1 MANCADICINC
12 ASTLRERRKL
22 AHKFMYMIK
31 LYFGNISKVQNLNKH
46 QPKKIHQKSFKG
58 FHFFQCYS
66 LLACFY
72 TTHTN
77 FFFFPKSVPIPTIKS
92 IIWQTLQAL
101 NYFHTNNC
109 LHRDVKPE
117 NLLLSKDGVV
127 KLCDF
132 GWARKSSE

>member
-1 MANCADICINC
+1 MN
-12 ASTLRERRKL
+12 L
-22 AHKFMYMIK
+22 
-31 LYFGNISKVQNLNKH
+31 ISR
-46 QPKKIHQKSFKG
+46 
-58 FHFFQCYS
+58 
-66 LLACFY
+66 
-72 TTHTN
+72 
-77 FFFFPKSVPIPTIKS
+77 VPMPTIKS

-132 GWARKSSE
+132 GWARKSSKCFIQLAIFCVHFM

>member
-1 MANCADICINC
+1 MSATHPTWETFMLITTGDQTSLTALSHIVR
-12 ASTLRERRKL
+12 LRVFDTR
-22 AHKFMYMIK
+22 
-31 LYFGNISKVQNLNKH
+31 SNKG
-46 QPKKIHQKSFKG
+46 KYVI
-58 FHFFQCYS
+58 
-66 LLACFY
+66 ACSGGYIQYILIFC
-72 TTHTN
+72 
-77 FFFFPKSVPIPTIKS
+77 FFPKSVPMPTIKS

>member
-1 MANCADICINC
+1 MFYW
-12 ASTLRERRKL
+12 
-22 AHKFMYMIK
+22 HKS
-31 LYFGNISKVQNLNKH
+31 LSRNGVS
-46 QPKKIHQKSFKG
+46 QKYLILSR
-58 FHFFQCYS
+58 
-66 LLACFY
+66 
-72 TTHTN
+72 
-77 FFFFPKSVPIPTIKS
+77 VPMPTIKS

-132 GWARKSSE
+132 GWARKSSIFFCLEIYLQHDILLITTIVRYLVLKK